1 MGLCMI
7 VQMDAEVTRFSN
19 DNSLIQDGQRYAG
32 AVLESNT
39 KITRVKSLLAGMSAQ
54 KTELPALIKALE
66 LGKDKMPLL
75 PHVHGPI
82 YRERGL
88 FM

>member
-32 AVLESNT
+32 AAVVSDSKIIWAEPGRNASLES
-39 KITRVKSLLAGMSAQ
+39 
-54 KTELPALIKALE
+54 
-66 LGKDKMPLL
+66 
-75 PHVHGPI
+75 
-82 YRERGL
+82 
-88 FM
+88 